1 MPVIILIVVLAVA
14 AVCAAVFFAVRAY
27 KHRKLAEQLDKRD
40 DDQVHYAFVI
50 NPSKPQAEQRKQH
63 IQEFC
68 EAKHLTQV
76 EYIGTQLDK
85 DGRACALEALEHG
98 ADVVVAVGGDGTVR
112 TVASALSGT
121 GHALGIMTTAG
132 VEVLIHVGVDTVEM
146 KGDGF
151 SPKVKEGDKV
161 KKGDLLLEMDLDKIA
176 AAAHPAVVITV
187 VTNTDDFKDVEVVA
201 SGAVEPGADLIKISK

>member
-1 MPVIILIVVLAVA
+1 M
-14 AVCAAVFFAVRAY
+14 
-27 KHRKLAEQLDKRD
+27 
-40 DDQVHYAFVI
+40 
-50 NPSKPQAEQRKQH
+50 
-63 IQEFC
+63 
-68 EAKHLTQV
+68 
-76 EYIGTQLDK
+76 
-85 DGRACALEALEHG
+85 
-98 ADVVVAVGGDGTVR
+98 VVAVGGDGTVR